1 MSELDRIIGGLTRRT
16 VNGALKWRSSAR
28 ENEFVTSV
36 DAISV
41 VLRSLGGSSWRTPDR
56 YQLVIIDEQGSTVEV
71 FEAGG
76 EFEPVGYYDADKTQ
90 QSQQLDELYSLA
102 RRSALNTQAT
112 IDKLVKALDS

>member
-1 MSELDRIIGGLTRRT
+1 MNELDKILGGLIRRT
-16 VNGALKWRSSAR
+16 VNGHLTWRSSVE

-41 VLRSLGGSSWRTPDR
+41 VIRSLGGRSWRSPDR
-56 YQLVIIDEQGSTVEV
+56 YQLVIIDEKGSTVEV

-76 EFEPVGYYDADKTQ
+76 EFETVAYDEVGKTE
-90 QSQQLDELYSLA
+90 QSRQLDELYSLA
-102 RRSALNTQAT
+102 RRTALNTQAT

>member
-1 MSELDRIIGGLTRRT
+1 MNELDKILGGLIRRT
-16 VNGALKWRSSAR
+16 VNGHLKWRSSVE

-41 VLRSLGGSSWRTPDR
+41 VIRSLGGRNWRSPDR
-56 YQLVIIDEQGSTVEV
+56 YQLVIIDEKGSTVEV

-76 EFEPVGYYDADKTQ
+76 EFETVAYDQVGKTE

-102 RRSALNTQAT
+102 RRTALNTQAT